1 MIPHKLQDNSLSFFI
16 SCRRL
21 QTGNQNLSKK
31 ISNKYINKR
40 IIKSYNKMR
49 NPLLPFEV
57 DRSVKVATKIRGDPG
72 LG

>member
-1 MIPHKLQDNSLSFFI
+1 MIPHNLQDNSLSFFI
-16 SCRRL
+16 SCQRL

-49 NPLLPFEV
+49 NPLLPLEV
-57 DRSVKVATKIRGDPG
+57 DRSVKVATKICGDPG